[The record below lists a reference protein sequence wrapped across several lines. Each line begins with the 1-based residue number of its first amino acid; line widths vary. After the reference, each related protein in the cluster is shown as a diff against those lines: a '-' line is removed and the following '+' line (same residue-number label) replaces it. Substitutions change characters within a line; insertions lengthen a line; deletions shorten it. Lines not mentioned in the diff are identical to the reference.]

1 MRCPKCSYI
10 SFDHLL
16 SCAKCGRDL
25 SSIVD
30 QLHGSSVQGE
40 VPQFLDTAL
49 ADLAGALSSSKN
61 VDKKDDEFRF
71 AEDIV
76 KLDLGDD
83 NFEKAVSLGP
93 LDDETGGG
101 LEQAAGDETHQSKE
115 AVDLNF
121 ADTDE
126 FDIQVEAARTVDHG
140 QVEPKETPERGE
152 KKEGGSAAGD
162 TLTLESIDLSCLP
175 PETDAEGQKSTL
187 DFQGDPPDL
196 WTLNAS
202 AADEDTVLDKVSFD
216 IVEALELA
224 GQSEDGKSQAKMKT
238 PDSESSKSHE
248 KMGREKIE
256 VGEDTD
262 VVLNKVHTEI
272 LNILKKE
279 KNFSIN

>member
-16 SCAKCGRDL
+16 SCSKCGKDL
-25 SSIVD
+25 SSIVE

-40 VPQFLDTAL
+40 VPQFLGTAR
-49 ADLAGALSSSKN
+49 ADLAGAPSSARN

-71 AEDIV
+71 AEDMV

-83 NFEKAVSLGP
+83 NFEKAVSLGL

-101 LEQAAGDETHQSKE
+101 LEQAAGDEAHQSKE
-115 AVDLNF
+115 AVDLNL
-121 ADTDE
+121 ADADE
-126 FDIQVEAARTVDHG
+126 FDIQVEAAQTVDHE
-140 QVEPKETPERGE
+140 QVEPKETPESGE
-152 KKEGGSAAGD
+152 MKEGDTAAGN

-175 PETDAEGQKSTL
+175 PETEAEGQKSTL

-196 WTLNAS
+196 WMLNAS
-202 AADEDTVLDKVSFD
+202 AEDEDTVLDKVSFD
-216 IVEALELA
+216 IAEALELA
-224 GQSEDGKSQAKMKT
+224 GQSDGKRQFKVKP
-238 PDSESSKSHE
+238 PDSESPE
-248 KMGREKIE
+248 PYDKMEREEIE
-256 VGEDTD
+256 GGEDTD